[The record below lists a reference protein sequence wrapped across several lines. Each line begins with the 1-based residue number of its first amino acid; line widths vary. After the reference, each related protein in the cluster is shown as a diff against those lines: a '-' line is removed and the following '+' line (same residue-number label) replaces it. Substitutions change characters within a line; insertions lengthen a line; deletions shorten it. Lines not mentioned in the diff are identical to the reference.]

1 MEYQSAARDTP
12 IRLFKS
18 DFLEFFTHIHPAVVL
33 ALWVPVIAFFL
44 ARAVV
49 LPWPGRPLFVPLCYV
64 SGVFLW
70 TLVEYCLHRFLFHYE
85 ARTEWGKKVF
95 YLFHGVHHAQP
106 MCKSRLVM
114 PLALSIPLAFIFF
127 LLFDGV
133 VGVLA
138 GRPQWVAPLFA
149 GIVSGYL
156 AYDMLHYASH
166 HFRLKSPVLK
176 AIRKSHMQHHGATHD
191 MRFGVS
197 SPLWDYVFGTM
208 PRETKASARLTEP
221 APHD

>member
-1 MEYQSAARDTP
+1 VQYQDAVRGDQP

-18 DFLEFFTHIHPAVVL
+18 DILEFFTHIHPATVL
-33 ALWVPVIAFFL
+33 ALWVPIISAFL
-44 ARAVV
+44 AWSIVTPSA
-49 LPWPGRPLFVPLCYV
+49 GRGVFVPACFVTGL
-64 SGVFLW
+64 FLW

-85 ARTEWGKKVF
+85 PRSERGKKTF

-106 MCKSRLVM
+106 MCKTRLVM
-114 PLALSIPLAFIFF
+114 PFVMSIPLG
-127 LLFDGV
+127 LLFFGLFEAV
-133 VGVLA
+133 VGVVL

-149 GIVSGYL
+149 GIVSGYV

-166 HFRLKSPVLK
+166 HFRLKSPILK
-176 AIRKSHMQHHGATHD
+176 AIRRSHMQHHGTAHD

-208 PRETKASARLTEP
+208 PAREPPKQP
-221 APHD
+221 APTEAP